1 MLNFYYAIM
10 KSNLYKNANFDI
22 SCFPA
27 ALTLDICVFAS
38 VLVKGKVSQ
47 ICTLNVFLIG
57 FHEPC

>member
-1 MLNFYYAIM
+1 MPIM

-38 VLVKGKVSQ
+38 VLFKGKVSLN
-47 ICTLNVFLIG
+47 CTLTVFLIG